1 MNTPDHAIA
10 DREEPGSSNE
20 PDVPLEP
27 TVTCEIDLEAPD
39 VDPDWL
45 HAQLERVLPH
55 LSRSVQRATIR
66 VVDDSEMIDLHTR
79 YHDDPTTTDVLTF
92 EATTEPMPLEVD
104 IAVCVDVA
112 RRQSAGREHDVN
124 SELLLYMVH
133 GLLHCCGHDDHE
145 PGEHASMHT
154 EEDRIL
160 KAIGVGTIYGG
171 DA

>member
-92 EATTEPMPLEVD
+92 EATMEPMPLEVD
-104 IAVCVDVA
+104 IAVCVDEA
-112 RRQSAGREHDVN
+112 RRQSAARQHDVN

>member
-39 VDPDWL
+39 VDPAWL

-66 VVDDSEMIDLHTR
+66 VVDDAEMIDLHTR

-104 IAVCVDVA
+104 IAVCVDEA

-145 PGEHASMHT
+145 PGGHASMHA

>member
-92 EATTEPMPLEVD
+92 EATMEPMPPNRHRRGADL
-104 IAVCVDVA
+104 A
-112 RRQSAGREHDVN
+112 RRQSAARQHDVN